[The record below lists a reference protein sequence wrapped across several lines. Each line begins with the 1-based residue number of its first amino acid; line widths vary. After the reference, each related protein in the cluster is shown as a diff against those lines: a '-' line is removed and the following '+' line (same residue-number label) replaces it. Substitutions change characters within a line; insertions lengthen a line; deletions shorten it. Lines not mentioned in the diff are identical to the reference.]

1 MPLGRCSRC
10 AYAGALGRRVPALRR
25 RAMPIPAS
33 TKPRLHLRRLG
44 VAGALAAACA
54 LSACTSPAN
63 VARKPAPAYVV
74 VADHLANPRGLFIAK
89 GSADLYFTE
98 AGLGGGTAK
107 TGVLLGAGHSGRVSI
122 VRGADAAHPKVH
134 RLAADLWSSAEVE
147 DRLHTLGPAGLT
159 TSNGSLYLVVSE
171 EFGDHVGAQPQ
182 EGRLLKVTDSGV
194 AAV

>member
-33 TKPRLHLRRLG
+33 TKPRLHLERLG
-44 VAGALAAACA
+44 LAVALAAACA
-54 LSACTSPAN
+54 LSACTAPAN
-63 VARKPAPAYVV
+63 VARKAAPAYVV
-74 VADHLANPRGLFIAK
+74 VADHLANPRGLLIAK
-89 GSADLYFTE
+89 DSTDLYFTE

-107 TGVLLGAGHSGRVSI
+107 TGVQLGAGHSGRVSI
-122 VRGADAAHPKVH
+122 VRGADASRPRVH

-159 TSNGSLYLVVSE
+159 TSN
-171 EFGDHVGAQPQ
+171 
-182 EGRLLKVTDSGV
+182 
-194 AAV
+194 